1 MTDSDKK
8 ISTEETSA
16 ISPAENAPVE
26 STIERTEETIAAS
39 EGPAEEKREE
49 IETAQTIE
57 ETVEMNEVET
67 VPASVNYHALSKE
80 ELIDRL
86 RKIVEEKDVNAHKD
100 VVAVKQ
106 ALFSIRQREIN
117 EEMNKFVEEGNN
129 PADFSATPDE
139 LEEESKRLIA
149 SFREMRSEY
158 LEAEEKRLEANLNK
172 KREIVAEML
181 KIAEDSDNVNQHF
194 QRFQE
199 LQKEFREIKDVTPS
213 GEAEIWKEF
222 QQAGE
227 KFYDTLKINKEL
239 RDLDFRKN
247 LESKRRL
254 IAEAIALQAEETI
267 IEASR
272 KLQQLHAEWRE
283 IGPVVKELR
292 EDIWNEFKEASAVI
306 HRKHQEFFDLR
317 KEEEKKNE
325 DAKVAICE
333 EIENIDRSVLSTFAS
348 WEEATRKIKDLQA
361 KWRTIGFASRKV
373 NNELYARYRKACDDF
388 FEAKSNY
395 ITEVRNSLQDNY
407 EKKLALCEKAE
418 ALVDREDL
426 KSALD
431 EAMNLQT
438 EWKSIGTVPRKFSDE
453 IWERFSKA
461 CRTVFDRKRQA
472 NNERHN
478 QENANLLAKRE
489 VIAALKE
496 IPTDIERREGIRQV
510 KELQARWNEA
520 GHVPFKLKDK
530 IYAEYREVCDTLY
543 GAFKA
548 GRDEERRQSF
558 DAQLGSMKGDNRK
571 LRSEKD
577 RLKRVLETKE
587 QELKTYKNNLGF
599 FNIKSSQGNSML
611 KEMERKMHR
620 IEADIKDLK
629 AKIAIISAEE
639 DK

>member
-16 ISPAENAPVE
+16 MTAAATAPAESA
-26 STIERTEETIAAS
+26 IENPEVITVDA
-39 EGPAEEKREE
+39 AEEAEAA
-49 IETAQTIE
+49 T
-57 ETVEMNEVET
+57 EVTPE
-67 VPASVNYHALSKE
+67 SVNFHSLTKE
-80 ELIDRL
+80 ELLDRL
-86 RKIVEEKDVNAHKD
+86 RRIVEEKDVNAHKD
-100 VVAVKQ
+100 VVAIKQ

-129 PADFSATPDE
+129 PADFSATPDAV
-139 LEEESKRLIA
+139 EEESKELI
-149 SFREMRSEY
+149 SRFREMRTEY

-181 KIAEDSDNVNQHF
+181 KIADDSDNVNQHF

-199 LQKEFREIKDVTPS
+199 LQKEFRDIKDVTPS

-222 QQAGE
+222 QQVGE

-247 LESKRRL
+247 LEAKRRL
-254 IAEAIALQAEETI
+254 IAEAIELQNEETI

-292 EDIWNEFKEASAVI
+292 EDIWNEFKEASSVI

-325 DAKVAICE
+325 DAKIAICE
-333 EIENIDRSVLSTFAS
+333 EIEGIDRSSLSTFAS
-348 WEEATRKIKDLQA
+348 WEEATVKIKELQA
-361 KWRTIGFASRKV
+361 KWRTIGYAARKI
-373 NNELYARYRKACDDF
+373 NNELFARYRKACDDF

-395 ITEVRNSLQDNY
+395 ISEVRNSLQANY
-407 EKKLALCEKAE
+407 EKKLVLCDKAE
-418 ALVDREDL
+418 ALAAQEDL
-426 KSALD
+426 KAALD
-431 EAMNLQT
+431 EAIRLQA
-438 EWKSIGTVPRKFSDE
+438 EWKSIGTVPRKVSDE

-461 CRTVFDRKRQA
+461 CREVFDRKRKA
-472 NNERHN
+472 SNERHN
-478 QENANLLAKRE
+478 VENANLQVKRD

-496 IPTDIERREGIRQV
+496 IPTDIERREGLRQV
-510 KELQARWNEA
+510 KELQAKWNEA

-558 DAQLGSMKGDNRK
+558 DAQLDTMKGDNRK
-571 LRSEKD
+571 LRSERD

-587 QELKTYKNNLGF
+587 QELKTYANNLGF

-620 IEADIKDLK
+620 IEADIKEIK
-629 AKIAIISAEE
+629 AKIAIIAAEE

>member
-16 ISPAENAPVE
+16 MTAAATAPAESA
-26 STIERTEETIAAS
+26 IENPEVITVDA
-39 EGPAEEKREE
+39 AEEAEAA
-49 IETAQTIE
+49 T
-57 ETVEMNEVET
+57 EVTPE
-67 VPASVNYHALSKE
+67 SVNFHSLTKE
-80 ELIDRL
+80 ELLDRL
-86 RKIVEEKDVNAHKD
+86 RRIVEEKDVNAHKD
-100 VVAVKQ
+100 VVAIKQ

-129 PADFSATPDE
+129 PADFSATPDAV
-139 LEEESKRLIA
+139 EEESKELI
-149 SFREMRSEY
+149 SRFREMRTEY

-181 KIAEDSDNVNQHF
+181 KIADDSDNVNQHF

-199 LQKEFREIKDVTPS
+199 LQKEFRDIKDVTPS

-222 QQAGE
+222 QQVGE

-247 LESKRRL
+247 LEAKRRL
-254 IAEAIALQAEETI
+254 IAEAIELQNEETI

-292 EDIWNEFKEASAVI
+292 EDIWNEFKEASSVI

-325 DAKVAICE
+325 DAKIAICE
-333 EIENIDRSVLSTFAS
+333 EIEGIDRSSLSTFAS
-348 WEEATRKIKDLQA
+348 WEEATVKIKELQA
-361 KWRTIGFASRKV
+361 KWRTIGYAARKI
-373 NNELYARYRKACDDF
+373 NNELFARYRKACDDF

-395 ITEVRNSLQDNY
+395 ISEVRNSLQANY
-407 EKKLALCEKAE
+407 EKKLVLCEKAE
-418 ALVDREDL
+418 ALAAQEDL
-426 KSALD
+426 KAALD
-431 EAMNLQT
+431 EAIRLQA
-438 EWKSIGTVPRKFSDE
+438 EWKSIGTVPRKVSDE

-461 CRTVFDRKRQA
+461 CREVFDRKRKA
-472 NNERHN
+472 SNERHN
-478 QENANLLAKRE
+478 VENANLQVKRD

-496 IPTDIERREGIRQV
+496 IPTDIERREGLRQV
-510 KELQARWNEA
+510 KELQAKWNEA

-558 DAQLGSMKGDNRK
+558 DAQLDTMKGDNRK
-571 LRSEKD
+571 LRSERD

-587 QELKTYKNNLGF
+587 QELKTYANNLGF

-620 IEADIKDLK
+620 IEADIKEIK
-629 AKIAIISAEE
+629 AKIAIIAAEE